1 MITVGARSEDAMGNA
16 HSQRGLTLLGF
27 LIVLVVLA
35 FFAFIGMKL
44 FPVYSEYYAVR
55 SSLSALQQEPGIA
68 ARSPDQIRELLNRKW
83 YISYVKTPTQKNVK
97 VTKRGGEYIVT
108 VAYERRGNLLYNLDY
123 IAVFDKSVSLTRQGV
138 D

>member
-1 MITVGARSEDAMGNA
+1 MRTSPNG
-16 HSQRGLTLLGF
+16 QRGLTLIGF
-27 LIVLVVLA
+27 LIVLIIAA
-35 FFAFIGMKL
+35 FFVFIIMKL

-55 SSLSALQQEPGIA
+55 TSLKALQQEPGIA
-68 ARSPDQIRELLNRKW
+68 SKSPEEVRELLNRKW

-97 VTKRGGEYIVT
+97 VTRRGGDYIVN

-123 IAVFDKSVSLTRQGV
+123 IATFDKTVSLTRQGV

>member
-1 MITVGARSEDAMGNA
+1 MGIA
-16 HSQRGLTLLGF
+16 QKQHGMTLIGF
-27 LIVLVVLA
+27 LIVLIIVS
-35 FFAFIGMKL
+35 FFGFLIMKL

-55 SSLSALQQEPGIA
+55 TSLKALQQEPGIA
-68 ARSPDQIRELLNRKW
+68 AKPPEEVRDLITRKW

-97 VTKRGGEYIVT
+97 ITRRGGQYIVN

-123 IAVFDKSVSLTRQGV
+123 VASFDKTVSLTRQGV

>member
-1 MITVGARSEDAMGNA
+1 MALARPA
-16 HSQRGLTLLGF
+16 RGLTLLGF
-27 LIVLVVLA
+27 LIVLIVVA
-35 FFAFIGMKL
+35 FFGLMIMKL
-44 FPVYSEYYAVR
+44 FPVYSEWYAVR

-68 ARSPDQIRELLNRKW
+68 SRTPEQVRELLNRKW

-97 VTKRGGEYIVT
+97 VQRRGGDYLVT

-123 IAVFDKSVSLTRQGV
+123 VATFDKTVSLTRQGV

>member
-1 MITVGARSEDAMGNA
+1 MHIVHR
-16 HSQRGLTLLGF
+16 QRGLTLLGF
-27 LIVLVVLA
+27 LIVLIVVA
-35 FFAFIGMKL
+35 FFGLILMKL
-44 FPVYSEYYAVR
+44 FPVYSEWYAVR
-55 SSLSALQQEPGIA
+55 KSLSALQQEPGIA
-68 ARSPDQIRELLNRKW
+68 SRTPEQVRELINRKW

-97 VTKRGGEYIVT
+97 VTKRGGQYIVQ

>member
-1 MITVGARSEDAMGNA
+1 MRTSPNG
-16 HSQRGLTLLGF
+16 QRGLTLIGF
-27 LIVLVVLA
+27 LIVLIIAA
-35 FFAFIGMKL
+35 FFAFIIMKL

-55 SSLSALQQEPGIA
+55 SSLRALQQEPGIA
-68 ARSPDQIRELLNRKW
+68 SKTPEQVRDLITRKW

-97 VTKRGGEYIVT
+97 VTRRGGEYIVN

-123 IAVFDKSVSLTRQGV
+123 IASFDNTVSLTRKGV

>member
-1 MITVGARSEDAMGNA
+1 MALARPA
-16 HSQRGLTLLGF
+16 RGLTLLGF
-27 LIVLVVLA
+27 LIVLIVVA
-35 FFAFIGMKL
+35 FFGLMIMKL
-44 FPVYSEYYAVR
+44 FPVYSEWYAVR

-68 ARSPDQIRELLNRKW
+68 ARTPEQVRELLNRKW

-97 VTKRGGEYIVT
+97 VQRRGGDYLVT

-123 IAVFDKSVSLTRQGV
+123 VATFDKTVSLTRQGI

>member
-1 MITVGARSEDAMGNA
+1 MRNSSNG
-16 HSQRGLTLLGF
+16 QRGLTLIGF
-27 LIVLVVLA
+27 LIVLIIAA
-35 FFAFIGMKL
+35 FFAFIIMKL

-55 SSLSALQQEPGIA
+55 TSLKALQQEPGIA
-68 ARSPDQIRELLNRKW
+68 GKPPEQVRELLNRKW

-97 VTKRGGEYIVT
+97 VTRRGGEYIVS

-123 IAVFDKSVSLTRQGV
+123 VATFEKSVNLTRTGV

>member
-1 MITVGARSEDAMGNA
+1 M
-16 HSQRGLTLLGF
+16 TLIGF
-27 LIVLVVLA
+27 LIVLVIVS
-35 FFAFIGMKL
+35 FFGFIIMKL

-55 SSLSALQQEPGIA
+55 TSLRALQQEPGIA
-68 ARSPDQIRELLNRKW
+68 AKSPEEVRDLITRKW

-97 VTKRGGEYIVT
+97 ITRRGGQYIVN

-123 IAVFDKSVSLTRQGV
+123 IASFDKTVSLTRQGV